1 LNFFIMNPT
10 DILKEILLGGRRNPQ
25 SSGKES
31 ESGGPFRDIFGG
43 GAKATTASESEV
55 ARQARELED
64 LIKGGVSSK
73 PQANLPSGNDPW
85 AGGAPDK
92 LPPPLPKAE
101 TSPERQETEAVILI
115 RAMVQAAKS
124 DGKFTEEEQRAIL
137 ERMGGQSPGAVEFLR
152 REFAKPVNAR
162 ELAWSVPLGL
172 EAKAYLIALSAI
184 NPDTAAEKQFLDE
197 LAHGL
202 RLGPEARRDLE
213 SQVRWR

>member
-1 LNFFIMNPT
+1 MNPT

-25 SSGKES
+25 SAGK

-43 GAKATTASESEV
+43 GAKATTASESEI
-55 ARQARELED
+55 ARQARELEE
-64 LIKGGVSSK
+64 LIKGGVSST
-73 PQANLPSGNDPW
+73 PPASQAGGKDPW

-92 LPPPLPKAE
+92 LPPPLPKTEA
-101 TSPERQETEAVILI
+101 SPERQETEAVILI

-124 DGKFTEEEQRAIL
+124 DGTFSEEEQRAIL
-137 ERMGGQSPGAVEFLR
+137 EKMGGQSPGAVEFLR

-162 ELAWSVPLGL
+162 ELAWSVPIGL
-172 EAKAYLIALSAI
+172 EAKTYLIALTAT
-184 NPDTAAEKQFLDE
+184 NPDTAAEKTFLEE

-202 RLGPEARRDLE
+202 RLGPEARRELE